1 MPIPHPL
8 DPPARL
14 LCGPVPSDVE
24 PTALAAMCRPMLGHL
39 DPAFHAVRDDGECA
53 ACP

>member
-14 LCGPVPSDVE
+14 LRGPVPSDVE
-24 PTALAAMCRPMLGHL
+24 PALLAAMCRPMLGHL
-39 DPAFHAVRDDGECA
+39 DPAFHAVGDEAGCA
-53 ACP
+53 ARR